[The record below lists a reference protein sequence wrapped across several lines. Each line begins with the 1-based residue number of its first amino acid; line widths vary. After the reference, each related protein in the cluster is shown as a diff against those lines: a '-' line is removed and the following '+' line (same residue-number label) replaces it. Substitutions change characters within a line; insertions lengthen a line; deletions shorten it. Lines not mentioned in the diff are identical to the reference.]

1 MPDPPPKGKGLAVSD
16 PEPIDEKVVTA
27 LVKDEAQVNG
37 NELFAEND
45 RGSEDLVIVT
55 GADVAAH
62 LLPLRDDLDP
72 TLTFRAAIL
81 GSGLAAFLAVMTQIY
96 SFKPTQVNVSGVFLV
111 LVSYFFGTTWAR
123 FLPRGDKFE
132 ARWRARGEQGRLP
145 WWIAVIKFVNPGP
158 FGLKEHSICV
168 ITATAAGYV
177 TDATTVFAAQK
188 LFYNL
193 PLSPATVILG
203 IISIGLFG
211 CGLCGFMRPFAV
223 WDVEAVYWGTLPVVK
238 SIQGLHWDTVENSK
252 PLKYFWYAF
261 TGMSLYEIFPA
272 YIFPWLN
279 SVSIP
284 CLASQKATGKKGAIL
299 TNIFGGATSN
309 EGLGL
314 FSLSFDWQYI
324 GSISTAI
331 PLKLILHTTLGAGI
345 SAMIMIGIYYG
356 NGWGSRSLPFM
367 ASNLLMA
374 NGTTYPVKEVFPG
387 GLLDKSVIEKYG
399 LPQITGAFAFG
410 LFTANAAIGALILH
424 CILFWGKGIW
434 RVCQQAREGKHND
447 PHHTYMA
454 KHYKDT
460 PWWCFAGIL
469 VVSFVLG
476 LVVVI
481 KENITLPAWA
491 YVVSLAL
498 GVFITPFSTILFARF
513 GNGIATN
520 NLSKM
525 LAGLMLPGRPVGNM
539 YFAAW
544 SHNIVMSSVSVSND
558 LKFGEYMRIPPRI
571 MLWTQMY
578 GIILGGFINYAILT
592 SVISANRDL
601 LAEGNGNSSWSGA
614 TMQAFNTKAASWA
627 LAPYLYKLGAK
638 YEVIPIAVAVGAAA
652 VIVHRVFYQFVPK
665 IGRFDVSE
673 VNLPQLIQYAGSY
686 TSQTQTCTVLSGLLC
701 GLFTQGYLRNYHPRI
716 YKDYS
721 YVIAGAFD
729 AGSLLVIFIL
739 SFAVYG
745 AGGPSHPF
753 PTWWGNNQNGHLD
766 WCPVSKK

>member
-1 MPDPPPKGKGLAVSD
+1 MPDPLTHGVGIAVST
-16 PEPIDEKVVTA
+16 PEPIDEKAVTV
-27 LVKDEAQVNG
+27 LGKDEAQVSG
-37 NELFAEND
+37 NELFVENSRD
-45 RGSEDLVIVT
+45 SADAVIIT

-62 LLPLRDDLDP
+62 LLPMRDDFDP

-81 GSGLAAFLAVMTQIY
+81 GSGLAAFLAIMTQIY
-96 SFKPTQVNVSGVFLV
+96 AFKPTQVNISGVFLV
-111 LVSYFFGTTWAR
+111 LVSYFIGTAWAK
-123 FLPRGDKFE
+123 FLPRGDEFE
-132 ARWRARGEQGRLP
+132 ARWREQNGQIRPP
-145 WWIAVIKFVNPGP
+145 WWITVIKFVNPGP
-158 FGLKEHSICV
+158 FGLKEHSISV

-177 TDATTVFAAQK
+177 TDATAVFAAQK
-188 LFYNL
+188 LLYDL
-193 PLSPATVILG
+193 PLSATTIILG

-211 CGLCGFMRPFAV
+211 CGLCGFMRSFAV
-223 WDVEAVYWGTLPVVK
+223 WDVEAVYWGKLPVVK
-238 SIQGLHWDTVENSK
+238 TLQGLHWEQVENSK
-252 PLKYFWYAF
+252 RLKYFWYAF

-299 TNIFGGATSN
+299 TNLFGGATAN

-324 GSISTAI
+324 TSYSTAI
-331 PLKLILHTTLGAGI
+331 PLKLVLHTFVGTGI
-345 SAMIMIGIYYG
+345 CAMVMIGIYFG

-367 ASNLLMA
+367 ATNLLMA
-374 NGTTYPVKEVFPG
+374 NGTEYPVRETFLG
-387 GLLDKSVIEKYG
+387 GLLDESVIEKHG
-399 LPQITGAFAFG
+399 LPQLTGSFAFG

-434 RVCQQAREGKHND
+434 GVYQRAKEGNHDD
-447 PHHTYMA
+447 PHHTHMA

-460 PWWCFAGIL
+460 PWWCFAGIIII
-469 VVSFVLG
+469 SFVLG
-476 LVVVI
+476 LIVVI
-481 KENITLPAWA
+481 KENITLPVWA
-491 YVVSLAL
+491 YIVALAL
-498 GVFITPFSTILFARF
+498 GILISPFSVILFARF

-544 SHNIVMSSVSVSND
+544 SHNVVMSSVSVSTD
-558 LKFGEYMRIPPRI
+558 LKLGEYLKIPLRT

-578 GIILGGFINYAILT
+578 GIVLGEFINYAIL
-592 SVISANRDL
+592 SSIISANRDL

-638 YEVIPIAVAVGAAA
+638 YEMIPIALAVGAAA
-652 VIVHRVFYQFVPK
+652 VIVHHLCYLFIPK
-665 IGRFDVSE
+665 IGRFDLSDI
-673 VNLPQLIQYAGSY
+673 NLPQFIQYAGNIS
-686 TSQTQTCTVLSGLLC
+686 TLPLTGTILSGLLC
-701 GLFTQGYLRNYHPRI
+701 GLFTQAYLRNYHPRI
-716 YKDYS
+716 FRNYS
-721 YVIAGAFD
+721 YIIAGAFD
-729 AGSLLVIFIL
+729 AGSLFVVFIL

-753 PTWWGNNQNGHLD
+753 PLWWGNNQEGHVD
-766 WCPVSKK
+766 WCPVSK